1 MYAVLALLPDYL
13 ETILILTVP
22 VIAIGFLF
30 ALPFLSGTGEKSARR
45 RPVAVLSVI
54 VIFLALGTFN
64 YLGTYS
70 PWSPKM
76 SAWSGEAT
84 PFMYVKGRTPLE
96 LRGAQVLQSKQCRNC
111 HSLDGS
117 GGQRGPAL
125 DGVAT
130 RLTGDQLTRQVIQGG
145 GNMPAYGKNLSP
157 SEVAALV
164 AFMETLRGPNEPPAR
179 DSTSPGEPA
188 EQQRKVAQAAP

>member
-1 MYAVLALLPDYL
+1 
-13 ETILILTVP
+13 
-22 VIAIGFLF
+22 
-30 ALPFLSGTGEKSARR
+30 
-45 RPVAVLSVI
+45 VLSVI

-84 PFMYVKGRTPLE
+84 PFMYVKDRTPLE

-125 DGVAT
+125 DGAAT

-145 GNMPAYGKNLSP
+145 GNMPAYGKNLNP

-164 AFMETLRGPNEPPAR
+164 AFMQTLREPNEPPAR
-179 DSTSPGEPA
+179 DSTSPQQPA
-188 EQQRKVAQAAP
+188 QT